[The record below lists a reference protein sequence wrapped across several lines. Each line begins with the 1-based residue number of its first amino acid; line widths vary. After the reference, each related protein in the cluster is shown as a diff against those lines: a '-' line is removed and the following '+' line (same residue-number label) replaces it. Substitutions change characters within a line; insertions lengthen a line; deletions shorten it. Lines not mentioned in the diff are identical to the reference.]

1 MGRSLVRLIAST
13 GLIMPNPACRGTLPR
28 SNVALI
34 HAETGPLFVG
44 AYGGT
49 KSFARSDGGWRG

>member
-1 MGRSLVRLIAST
+1 
-13 GLIMPNPACRGTLPR
+13 MPNPACRGTLPR